1 MKIKSL
7 GSLVM
12 LSLLFSTGFAKAAT
26 PDNKVFISIDSD
38 ALKFTTKKFG
48 SRVEEISSV
57 DGISVLKIDEDA
69 LPWLSLLMHKNFNRC
84 AGFML
89 HDDETDANNL
99 LNSVEDKFYAKNNF
113 FTAYKID
120 QDSLVAPMI
129 EQLKAENILA
139 TIIQLSAF
147 QNRYYKGEFGKK
159 SAASIKDMWTNL
171 VKNRSDASVEYFP
184 HARWD
189 QPSIIMTIK
198 GQSNET
204 IVLGGHQDSINLYG
218 GASSRAPG
226 SDDNASGIATITEVV
241 RVLVDNSYQPQKTLK
256 FMAYAAEEEGLLGSK
271 EIAADFKNRYEN
283 VIGVMQ
289 LDMTFGKQKF
299 IPKYMPSK
307 TGGYQYREVEK
318 LAEKIKWNEM
328 FRRAYRGGLLPFR
341 LSLCNENN
349 RYVVIIVDGKDVGF
363 ARLANFTDQFS
374 DLYSGEVWE
383 LADAYIKPPYRNRGI
398 FNDFIKELIANYSVK
413 LILLTEARYFDN
425 EKYYADLGLNM
436 PFEIDVGLY
445 RIYLGEFIESVE
457 SRFGNK
463 TLH

>member
-1 MKIKSL
+1 
-7 GSLVM
+7 
-12 LSLLFSTGFAKAAT
+12 
-26 PDNKVFISIDSD
+26 
-38 ALKFTTKKFG
+38 
-48 SRVEEISSV
+48 
-57 DGISVLKIDEDA
+57 
-69 LPWLSLLMHKNFNRC
+69 
-84 AGFML
+84 
-89 HDDETDANNL
+89 
-99 LNSVEDKFYAKNNF
+99 
-113 FTAYKID
+113 
-120 QDSLVAPMI
+120 
-129 EQLKAENILA
+129 
-139 TIIQLSAF
+139 
-147 QNRYYKGEFGKK
+147 
-159 SAASIKDMWTNL
+159 
-171 VKNRSDASVEYFP
+171 
-184 HARWD
+184 
-189 QPSIIMTIK
+189 
-198 GQSNET
+198 
-204 IVLGGHQDSINLYG
+204 
-218 GASSRAPG
+218 
-226 SDDNASGIATITEVV
+226 
-241 RVLVDNSYQPQKTLK
+241 
-256 FMAYAAEEEGLLGSK
+256 
-271 EIAADFKNRYEN
+271 
-283 VIGVMQ
+283 MQ

-318 LAEKIKWNEM
+318 VAEKIKWNEM